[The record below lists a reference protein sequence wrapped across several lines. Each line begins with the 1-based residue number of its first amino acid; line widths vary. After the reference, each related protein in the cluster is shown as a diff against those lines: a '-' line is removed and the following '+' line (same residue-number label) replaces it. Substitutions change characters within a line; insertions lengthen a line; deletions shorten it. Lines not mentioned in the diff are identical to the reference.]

1 MGDPVRRFALKA
13 PDDIDLIV
21 PNPASAS
28 LATTTRGQLT
38 VWDSVSGARLTQ
50 LPDTGY
56 VYSAAFSPDG
66 RYLITGC
73 EHSAA
78 LWLWRTAD
86 LRDQACSRI
95 AHSFS
100 RQEWSRWIPE
110 QPYRVTCPN
119 SPPAT

>member
-1 MGDPVRRFALKA
+1 LV
-13 PDDIDLIV
+13 V
-21 PNPASAS
+21 PNPASPS
-28 LATTTRGQLT
+28 VATSTHGQLT
-38 VWDSVSGARLTQ
+38 VWDSVSGARLAQ
-50 LPDTGY
+50 LPDNMGY
-56 VYSAAFSPDG
+56 AHSAAFSPDG
-66 RYLITGC
+66 RYLLAGYQ

-100 RQEWSRWIPE
+100 REEWSRWIPE

-119 SPPAT
+119 SPPAK